1 MAFLSKANVPTS
13 EKWER
18 GMPRAAPSFPS
29 CSPLGLLTLA
39 RPPQVQFSRGGGGRL
54 GLHLGREK
62 ELPGLRGCVPVQEL
76 EGLGSGPVPPIC
88 CTSTAGHATAPGP
101 VSVPGKSTGN
111 HPCL

>member
-1 MAFLSKANVPTS
+1 
-13 EKWER
+13 
-18 GMPRAAPSFPS
+18 MPRAAPSFPS

-39 RPPQVQFSRGGGGRL
+39 QLPRVQFSHVGGGQL
-54 GLHLGREK
+54 GLHLGCEK

-76 EGLGSGPVPPIC
+76 EGPGSGPVPPIC